1 MTRSEAAKEFGILSR
16 EKVDANIK
24 FAEDME
30 LHGKKIQVPCRSGMQ
45 EAIFYPAGGEKPAP
59 AIFEIYGGCFSQ
71 GYVANNDRMRT
82 RMWESTG
89 YNVIGL
95 DYRKSP
101 DHPYPCGL
109 EDVFDAICYFHDHAD
124 EYGIDRERMA
134 TWGHS
139 AGGNFACVLA
149 LMAKETGRF
158 SLKAQLL
165 DYPYLDAYIEGVEKT
180 TASIGLTA
188 EVLDAMNDIY
198 ADKETRHGK
207 YLSPVYATTEEL
219 KGVAPAAVVICG
231 QDPLRME
238 SETMVQHFLDAGVP
252 VLARKFPT
260 ASHGFLEHWF
270 FREWYMDTLSPEE
283 RAGIPDNIEELAEE
297 GLVFVIS
304 AAKYFMEL

>member
-1 MTRSEAAKEFGILSR
+1 MRTEAAREFGELSR
-16 EKVDANIK
+16 EKVEANLK
-24 FAEDME
+24 FVQGME
-30 LHGKKIQVPCRSGMQ
+30 LHGKMIKVPCRSGLRD
-45 EAIFYPAGGEKPAP
+45 AVLYPAPGGGPAP
-59 AIFEIYGGCFSQ
+59 VIFEIYGGCFSQ

-82 RMWESTG
+82 RMWEATG
-89 YNVIGL
+89 YHIIGL

-101 DHPYPCGL
+101 DYPYPCGL
-109 EDVFDAICYFHDHAD
+109 EDVFDAVCYFHDHAG
-124 EYGIDRERMA
+124 EYGIDTGRMA
-134 TWGHS
+134 AWGHS

-149 LMAKETGRF
+149 MMGKETGRF
-158 SLKAQLL
+158 SLRAQLL

-180 TASIGLTA
+180 TSPVGLTA

-207 YLSPVYATTEEL
+207 YLSPVYASTQEL
-219 KGVAPAAVVICG
+219 EGLPPAAIVICG

-270 FREWYMDTLSPEE
+270 FREWYMDALSPEE

-297 GLVFVIS
+297 GLTFVIS
-304 AAKYFMEL
+304 AAKYFLEA